1 MFSFGLFMY
10 LIYGGFIAICLY
22 GLYFVLSSLLDRYL
36 VAKRD
41 QTAALREQNQA
52 LKEITSAIRESNYN
66 SGTPQE
72 IV

>member
-22 GLYFVLSSLLDRYL
+22 GLYLVLSNLLDRYL

-41 QTAALREQNQA
+41 HTAALREQNEI
-52 LKEITSAIRESNYN
+52 LKDIANAVKPSDDNY
-66 SGTPQE
+66 PAPPA
-72 IV
+72 V